1 MKRRSL
7 PVAAALV
14 ASAALL
20 LTACG
25 GDDSGSKDNDK
36 IAGADTGN
44 KTSASPTASASA
56 SAASA
61 DRPKVELPSD
71 VTLTFTPEQTGDAVK
86 DAVLKDNAE
95 MIRALNAAIVAQ
107 NPRLPSLE
115 FYTEGEGAVAAEKWV
130 KAFTDVGWTVTGTVR
145 YFDRQV
151 TVESKDSAS
160 LSYCGDESAG
170 FSKVIKTKEVKK
182 TAPNKDSYV
191 AYGVQV
197 QKNKAGVWELVKIQS
212 TRGVD
217 RCQP

>member
-25 GDDSGSKDNDK
+25 GDDGESKDNDK
-36 IAGADTGN
+36 IAGADTGE
-44 KTSASPTASASA
+44 TSASPTASASA

-61 DRPKVELPSD
+61 DRPKIELPSD

-107 NPRLPSLE
+107 NPRLAALE

-151 TVESKDSAS
+151 TVSSKDSAS
-160 LSYCGDESAG
+160 LSYCGDESEG
-170 FSKVIKTKEVKK
+170 FSKVVKTKEVKK

-212 TRGVD
+212 ARGVD